1 MDFVTVCWRD
11 TVALAWRKACLV
23 VLSFCAFGG
32 GQEVSSR
39 AAVATVVVA
48 S

>member
-1 MDFVTVCWRD
+1 MTV
-11 TVALAWRKACLV
+11 AWRKACLV

-39 AAVATVVVA
+39 PAVVTAQGGRVA